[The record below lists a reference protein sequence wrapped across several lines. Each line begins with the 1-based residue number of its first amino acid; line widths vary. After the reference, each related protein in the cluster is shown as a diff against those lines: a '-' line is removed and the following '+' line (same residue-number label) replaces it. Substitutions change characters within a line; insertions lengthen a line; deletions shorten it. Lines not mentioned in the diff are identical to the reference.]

1 MLFRSAPRRARLE
14 KRVAF
19 EETLRFPT
27 RLEPAEIH
35 ARLAKIRDVAA
46 TAGFAELADLLKD
59 IETKPGPEVGKAVIR
74 AIGMVSGKTEHE
86 SLSRQLQIVAVN
98 LKNLK

>member
-1 MLFRSAPRRARLE
+1 M
-14 KRVAF
+14 AF

-35 ARLAKIRDVAA
+35 SRLAKVREAA
-46 TAGFAELADLLKD
+46 AAAGFAEMAELLKD
-59 IETKPGPEVGKAVIR
+59 VETKSGAEVGKSVIR
-74 AIGMVSGKTEHE
+74 AIGLVSGKPEHD
-86 SLSRQLQIVAVN
+86 SLSRQLQIIAVN